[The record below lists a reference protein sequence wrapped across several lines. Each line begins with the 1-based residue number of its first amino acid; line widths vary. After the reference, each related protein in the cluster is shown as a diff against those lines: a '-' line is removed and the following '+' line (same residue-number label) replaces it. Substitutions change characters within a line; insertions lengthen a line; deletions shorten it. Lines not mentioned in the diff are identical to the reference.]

1 MSLNDL
7 NKNKIDNFNKKEG
20 KRNIKIAIS
29 ESDEVEEKE
38 NKNENEVKVK
48 GDVNNDDIINNTNTY
63 KKMRNLFNNDNL
75 KENNIRINNNKNN
88 KIDLIKEID
97 MDIENSISIKSFIK
111 KGDLLFIIYY
121 FRSLNI

>member
-75 KENNIRINNNKNN
+75 KENNNNEVNDFKKRFTNLFVV
-88 KIDLIKEID
+88 KLDT
-97 MDIENSISIKSFIK
+97 K
-111 KGDLLFIIYY
+111 KGDEFLKKASNLKCKLIY
-121 FRSLNI
+121 IE